1 MRNLILFSLVLL
13 MGCNST
19 PKVPEKKSTEFFVG
33 TYTDKES
40 RGIYK
45 YELSEEGI
53 MKNLGLMAE
62 SQNPSFLAKSA
73 DGKHLIVIN
82 EISDAQN
89 HGSLESYAILEDTL
103 IFVDRKSSGGAHPCF
118 VSINEEGYVLAAN
131 YTGGNVALLKL
142 QENGELKE
150 LDMQI
155 HQGKGSTPRQEAPH
169 AHSAWFS
176 PNNEHIISVDLG
188 TNELWFSKI
197 KKEKFQALENQK
209 LAMEEGAGPR
219 HLCFHPNNKWIYVL
233 NELHGTIILVE
244 TDEKGTYQTRSSI
257 STLEK
262 DFTGENSSADI
273 HISSDGK
280 FVYASNRGPNNM
292 AIFKVHEESGQLE
305 LLSHQS
311 THGNWPR
318 NFSLSPDENFIIVA
332 HQYSNNVTCFKRD
345 PKTGLLEYVGN
356 IAAPSPVCIL
366 F

>member
-1 MRNLILFSLVLL
+1 MRNLILLSLILL
-13 MGCNST
+13 IGCNSI
-19 PKVPEKKSTEFFVG
+19 PKEPKNKATEFYVG

-40 RGIYK
+40 RGVYK
-45 YELSEEGI
+45 YELSKDGS

-62 SQNPSFLAKSA
+62 SENPSFLAKSA
-73 DGKHLIVIN
+73 DGKHLVVVN
-82 EISDAQN
+82 ETSDEN
-89 HGSLESYAILEDTL
+89 NNGSLESYAIQEDTL
-103 IFVDRKSSGGAHPCF
+103 IFADQKSSGGAHPCF
-118 VSINEEGYVLAAN
+118 VSINEEGFVLAAN

-150 LDMQI
+150 LDMQV
-155 HQGKGSTPRQEAPH
+155 HHGKGSTARQEAPH

-176 PNNEHIISVDLG
+176 PNKEHIISVDLG

-197 KKEKFQALENQK
+197 EKEKFQALENQK

-233 NELHGTIILVE
+233 NELNGTITLVE
-244 TDEKGTYQTRSSI
+244 ALEDGTYQTRSSV

-280 FVYASNRGPNNM
+280 FLYASNRGPNNL
-292 AIFKVHEESGQLE
+292 AIFKVEEKTGNLN

-311 THGNWPR
+311 TQGKGPR
-318 NFSLSPDENFIIVA
+318 NFSFSPDEKFLLVA
-332 HQYSNNVTCFKRD
+332 HQYSNNITCFKRD
-345 PKTGLLEYVGN
+345 LNTGLLEFIGEV
-356 IAAPSPVCIL
+356 AAPSPVCIL